1 MHNNLT
7 KGSVGQQLYSMTV
20 PMVWGILS
28 IMSMNIVDTFY
39 VGQLGTDPLAAMGFT
54 FPIVSIL
61 LSLAFGV
68 GIGTSS
74 VIARAIGSEQKDQVK
89 SYTTQSLFIA
99 LGIAGSFAWFGYHY
113 MDPIFKLLGAPDH
126 LMPLIHQFMDVWF
139 LGSFVVVVPMV
150 GNSAIRAAGNTKI
163 PGLVMITVAIINIL
177 LDPLL
182 IFGLWGFP
190 RMELAGAAL
199 ATVISYSVALVMGLY
214 FLGYR
219 LRFLAWKACYAQ
231 IWSSWKAILRIA
243 IPATGT
249 NLIAPAS
256 VALTTWMVARY
267 SPEAVAG
274 FGVASRIE
282 SICIVVIM
290 GLSSIMGPFVGQN
303 WGAQR
308 KDRVASALNL
318 SFRFV
323 TFWGLGITVLLWLL
337 ADRIVLLFSDDP
349 LVIASATQYLY
360 MVPITYLFLGIIMVS
375 SSASNGMGNPHPS
388 LIMSF
393 LRLIGLYIPLALGL
407 SYMLD
412 LSGIYL
418 AGALANALVGIGAW
432 HWTARF
438 RKHTQD
444 FNG

>member
-1 MHNNLT
+1 MQQDLT
-7 KGSVGQQLYSMTV
+7 EGDVGRQLYTMTV

-74 VIARAIGSEQKDQVK
+74 VIARAIGSQQPDQVK
-89 SYTTQSLFIA
+89 SYATQSLFIA
-99 LGIAGSFAWFGYHY
+99 LGIAGVFALLGYHY
-113 MDPIFKLLGAPDH
+113 MDPIFAILGAPDS

-139 LGSFVVVVPMV
+139 MGSFVVVIPMV
-150 GNSAIRAAGNTKI
+150 GNSSIRAAGNTKI
-163 PGLVMITVAIINIL
+163 PSLVMITVAIVNIL

-182 IFGLWGFP
+182 IFGLFGFP
-190 RMELAGAAL
+190 RMELAGAAT
-199 ATVISYSVALVMGLY
+199 ATVISYSIALVMGLY

-219 LRFLAWKACYAQ
+219 LGFLSWRACFTKVWQ
-231 IWSSWKAILRIA
+231 SWKAILRIA
-243 IPATGT
+243 LPATGT

-256 VALTTWMVARY
+256 VALTTWMVSRY

-303 WGAQR
+303 WGAR
-308 KDRVASALNL
+308 KTERVATALNL

-323 TFWGLGITVLLWLL
+323 TLWGLGVSIMLWVL
-337 ADRIVLLFSDDP
+337 AEPVVTLFSEDP
-349 LVIASATQYLY
+349 EVIASATRYLHL
-360 MVPITYLFLGIIMVS
+360 VPVTYLFLGLIMVTS
-375 SSASNGMGNPHPS
+375 SSSNGMGNPHPS

-393 LRLIGLYIPLALGL
+393 LRLLGLYIPLALGL
-407 SYMLD
+407 SYILD

-418 AGALANALVGIGAW
+418 AAALSNALVGLGAW
-432 HWTARF
+432 YWSSRF
-438 RKHTQD
+438 RRIQQEHY
-444 FNG
+444 G